1 MSVQQIKRREFIAA
15 LGGAVAWPAVARA
28 QQPERMRRVGVLMA
42 VGKND
47 PLAQPWIKVLE
58 DGLGKLGW
66 EVGGNLRIEY
76 RWTGGNVERIGT
88 SAAELVSFS
97 PDVLLAGNTTTATAL
112 QRETRSI
119 PIVFVLV
126 GDPIG
131 SGFVESLAR
140 PGGNLTGFISFDPPI
155 AGKQLELL
163 KEIAP
168 SVHRV
173 AFVFNPVTAPYMVHW
188 LQVAQASAASLG
200 TEIVE
205 AHVHNIAEIESAI
218 STQARQPSSGLFVGH
233 DITTVVNRELIVA
246 LAAQYRMPAV
256 YPYRFFVTSGG
267 LASYGSDITDHY
279 RLAVGYIDHILK
291 GEKPADLPVQA
302 PSRFELVI
310 NLKAA
315 KALGLEIPPMLL
327 ARADEVIE

>member
-1 MSVQQIKRREFIAA
+1 M
-15 LGGAVAWPAVARA
+15 
-28 QQPERMRRVGVLMA
+28 
-42 VGKND
+42 
-47 PLAQPWIKVLE
+47 
-58 DGLGKLGW
+58 
-66 EVGGNLRIEY
+66 
-76 RWTGGNVERIGT
+76 ERIGT

-119 PIVFVLV
+119 PVVFVLV

-233 DITTVVNRELIVA
+233 AKRSSRRGPSPETGRERLSDRTVARSEHEARRHPSASRICRR
-246 LAAQYRMPAV
+246 AAR
-256 YPYRFFVTSGG
+256 
-267 LASYGSDITDHY
+267 
-279 RLAVGYIDHILK
+279 
-291 GEKPADLPVQA
+291 
-302 PSRFELVI
+302 
-310 NLKAA
+310 
-315 KALGLEIPPMLL
+315 
-327 ARADEVIE
+327 